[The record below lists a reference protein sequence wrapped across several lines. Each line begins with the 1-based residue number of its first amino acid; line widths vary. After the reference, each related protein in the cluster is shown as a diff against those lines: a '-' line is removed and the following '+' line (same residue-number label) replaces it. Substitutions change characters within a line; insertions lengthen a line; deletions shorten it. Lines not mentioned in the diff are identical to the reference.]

1 LLCNASNKSLV
12 RTERT
17 YVKGLKGLVDIYIK
31 PGSLPV
37 NILSGVSSSK
47 ETIVPISERKI
58 VFGGLEALFSFHSES
73 FLPALEKA
81 CAPMMESPEQL
92 QQADA
97 DGQLSMNVARAVG
110 EMFLKHAAFMKMYS
124 SYIK

>member
-1 LLCNASNKSLV
+1 MFV

-17 YVKGLKGLVDIYIK
+17 YVKGLRELVDIYIK
-31 PGSLPV
+31 PGSVPV

-47 ETIVPISERKI
+47 ETVVPISERKI

-73 FLPALEKA
+73 FLPALERA
-81 CAPMMESPEQL
+81 CAPMMKLPEQL
-92 QQADA
+92 EQADA

-110 EMFLKHAAFMKMYS
+110 EIFLKHAAFMKMYS